1 MACRKY
7 TISNN
12 GSFTQTYTYQEC
24 NNLMWNY
31 DFTIEPGQ
39 IRTIWLINGTYTA
52 PATSTLSVTDD
63 GLFPPIISPT
73 PTHSV
78 TPTNTPTPSITPT
91 ITVTPSITSSI
102 TPTPTSTTTPT
113 PSVSTTVTP
122 TPTITTTPTP
132 SITTTPTPTP
142 TPSSTPTIQG
152 FFFTLQEVGPDVVLS
167 GTGSVNLSSL
177 TSFGVITRLITV
189 VDPSNGEYNVGA
201 VGGAVEFFSGTSL
214 SIYPSFGSGGANG
227 DLSSGDLFGPTN
239 SGVMVPYPYT
249 GAILNGTAT
258 FTGTTLSTLGVTVPG
273 GPYLIQW
280 GASGASETITL
291 TVI

>member
-1 MACRKY
+1 
-7 TISNN
+7 
-12 GSFTQTYTYQEC
+12 
-24 NNLMWNY
+24 MWNY

-63 GLFPPIISPT
+63 GIFPPIISPT

-102 TPTPTSTTTPT
+102 TPTPTSTTTL
-113 PSVSTTVTP
+113 

-132 SITTTPTPTP
+132 SITTTPTVTP

-167 GTGSVNLSSL
+167 GTGSVDLASLIPAGPYSATPSFIRPSQGLFSVGAQVGGEEWYSGVTLSSP
-177 TSFGVITRLITV
+177 I
-189 VDPSNGEYNVGA
+189 
-201 VGGAVEFFSGTSL
+201 
-214 SIYPSFGSGGANG
+214 SFGSGSATNADSSTG
-227 DLSSGDLFGPTN
+227 DILGLSGFGDVKVPTGYSGGL
-239 SGVMVPYPYT
+239 
-249 GAILNGTAT
+249 LNGTAT

-291 TVI
+291 SII